1 MNNTIPLKT
10 ELPSW
15 DLSDL
20 YKSTQSRAINF
31 DLRKLEKLTINFNKK
46 YKGKVH
52 KLTDKKFY
60 DLFNSLENIEKLS
73 GRLISYSYL
82 NYCEN
87 VSCEEKNKFL
97 SNIQEKIV
105 KFESNMLFLSLEIN
119 SISEKK
125 FRKLIAK
132 KSRVKRYETFFN
144 K

>member
-87 VSCEEKNKFL
+87 VSCEEK
-97 SNIQEKIV
+97 
-105 KFESNMLFLSLEIN
+105 IN
-119 SISEKK
+119 FYQIFKK
-125 FRKLIAK
+125 NSK
-132 KSRVKRYETFFN
+132 V
-144 K
+144 